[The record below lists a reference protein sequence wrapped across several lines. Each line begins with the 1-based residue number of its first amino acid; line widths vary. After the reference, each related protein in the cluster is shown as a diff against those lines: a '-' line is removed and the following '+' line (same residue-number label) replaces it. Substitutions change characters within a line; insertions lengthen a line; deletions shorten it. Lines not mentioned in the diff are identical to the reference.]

1 MIKPMVAKD
10 SPGDSTKFNFLF
22 FLEISVAIAQMF
34 AHQPFLGNC
43 LYLTFHIIH
52 KN

>member
-22 FLEISVAIAQMF
+22 IFSLNFRGDRPNVRTS
-34 AHQPFLGNC
+34 
-43 LYLTFHIIH
+43 TFFSELFVFSLSD
-52 KN
+52 NT